1 MELLI
6 PDGDK
11 RAVVECE
18 LHEMPIRF
26 YETPIELPEAWWVGS
41 GAYVLLSEGYQSD
54 ASRAAQLGWPVAT
67 RLGGHLDI
75 VNESEAI
82 ASILLEISAQP
93 RQPAGS

>member
-26 YETPIELPEAWWVGS
+26 YET